1 MRHLEKRR
9 FFEKK
14 RRTDTPRRR
23 GQTFKTHAPA
33 GAGVHRPVQHRLGG
47 AGGVQAGIQRQH
59 VLPGAVEEGH
69 FPPPMGA
76 GEARITRRFQVS
88 ADLLR
93 GKPGGGEAVR
103 KVGAKQRG
111 QVGPEQ
117 PRHIEAHEGVPAV
130 AVHRQKAFAAPQ
142 FDDVQVPAE
151 TPVGFAAVGRRLLVQ
166 EPLQRKGQSQL
177 HHFTS

>member
-151 TPVGFAAVGRRLLVQ
+151 TPVWLCAIGQCVPLL
-166 EPLQRKGQSQL
+166 ESL
-177 HHFTS
+177 